1 MTASERTHVD
11 AAAFRSALRH
21 LAGGVS
27 VVTAAGPHGPV
38 GLTVTSLTAAS
49 LDPPLL
55 SFYVDRESRSLPGLR
70 AADHF
75 AVHLLTADQH
85 ELAALF
91 ARRGADRF
99 AAPTRWQRG
108 PAGVPLLVD
117 APVHLVC
124 AREQVVSVGDHFLV
138 VGSVLGTSVA
148 DRGEP
153 LLYAHGEFGRLIPIP
168 DTAGELGGEDVGF
181 GS

>member
-1 MTASERTHVD
+1 MNNRSISVESMTASERTHID

-21 LAGGVS
+21 LAGGVT
-27 VVTAAGPHGPV
+27 VVSAAGADEAPV

-75 AVHLLTADQH
+75 AVHLLSARQH

-91 ARRGADRF
+91 ARPGADRF
-99 AAPTRWQRG
+99 AAPTRWRRG

-117 APVHLVC
+117 APVHL
-124 AREQVVSVGDHFLV
+124 
-138 VGSVLGTSVA
+138 
-148 DRGEP
+148 
-153 LLYAHGEFGRLIPIP
+153 
-168 DTAGELGGEDVGF
+168 
-181 GS
+181 